1 MNQITR
7 ILCQKYTDL
16 TDDEISYLEEYNKTL
31 QALANAAQADVFI
44 DCRSCTGKSAI
55 VVGEAKP
62 QTVASSY
69 SKPLLGMP
77 MNWLD
82 EPAMERSFRLGVPTI
97 GRKAVSVPENG
108 RVVQT
113 VEPIFFEGRLIAVLI
128 YEKKASLAPE
138 VISSVPDGERSFQA
152 GDSQWLAQVIDE
164 AVLLVDTGNMV
175 CACNSAAR
183 ELYRRLGYVSDI
195 LGMSAAN
202 ILLDVEGAEADGGWR
217 EIATG
222 DCVLRYRQV
231 ELERDNIRYALVIQ
245 DITELRRQEKEARL
259 QAMAVRELRHRMKNS
274 IQLLASLL
282 RYQEENA
289 ALPEVQS
296 VLRDTAG
303 RILSLNITL
312 EEALAQNAQDELSL
326 RGVLERV
333 RTNILQN
340 SLGPARPVTI
350 RVCGDDLR
358 VSAEAASAISLVV
371 NELVQNAVK
380 HAFPAGRAGVILIEL
395 IKTPL
400 FSRIAVR
407 DNGVGMDPDRAEGD
421 TLGLGLVRTMVRE
434 KLNGELTIQSDKGGT
449 TVVFD
454 FIA

>member
-62 QTVASSY
+62 QTVESSY

-82 EPAMERSFRLGVPTI
+82 EPAMERSFRLGVPTV
-97 GRKAVSVPENG
+97 GRKAVSVPENR

-128 YEKKASLAPE
+128 YEKKASLVPE
-138 VISSVPDGERSFQA
+138 AFSAVPEGARSLLAGE
-152 GDSQWLAQVIDE
+152 SQWLSQAIDE
-164 AVLLVDTGNMV
+164 AVLLVDTDNLV
-175 CACNSAAR
+175 CACNDAAR
-183 ELYRRLGYVSDI
+183 RLYRRLGYVSDI

-202 ILLDVEGAEADGGWR
+202 ILLDMDGAKPGGNWR

-231 ELERDNIRYALVIQ
+231 DLSRDNIRFALIIQ
-245 DITELRRQEKEARL
+245 DITELRRQEKETRL
-259 QAMAVRELRHRMKNS
+259 QAVAFRELRHRMKNS

-289 ALPEVQS
+289 ELPEVQS
-296 VLRDTAG
+296 ILRDTAG

-312 EEALAQNAQDELSL
+312 EEALVQNAQDELSL

-333 RTNILQN
+333 RINILQN
-340 SLGPARPVTI
+340 YLGPARPVSI
-350 RVCGDDLR
+350 RVCGDDLT
-358 VSAEAASAISLVV
+358 VSAEAASSVSLVV
-371 NELVQNAVK
+371 NELVHNAVK
-380 HAFPAGRAGVILIEL
+380 HAFPSGRTGAITIEL

-400 FSRIAVR
+400 FSRISVQ
-407 DNGVGMDPDRAEGD
+407 DNGVGMDPERTEGN
-421 TLGLGLVRTMVRE
+421 TMGLRLVRTLVRE
-434 KLNGELTIQSDKGGT
+434 KLNGELNIQSDKGGT

-454 FIA
+454 FII

>member
-152 GDSQWLAQVIDE
+152 GDSQWLAQEMCIRDSHY
-164 AVLLVDTGNMV
+164 G
-175 CACNSAAR
+175 
-183 ELYRRLGYVSDI
+183 RRCGCQ
-195 LGMSAAN
+195 
-202 ILLDVEGAEADGGWR
+202 GGQ
-217 EIATG
+217 
-222 DCVLRYRQV
+222 Y
-231 ELERDNIRYALVIQ
+231 
-245 DITELRRQEKEARL
+245 
-259 QAMAVRELRHRMKNS
+259 H
-274 IQLLASLL
+274 
-282 RYQEENA
+282 
-289 ALPEVQS
+289 P
-296 VLRDTAG
+296 
-303 RILSLNITL
+303 
-312 EEALAQNAQDELSL
+312 
-326 RGVLERV
+326 
-333 RTNILQN
+333 
-340 SLGPARPVTI
+340 
-350 RVCGDDLR
+350 
-358 VSAEAASAISLVV
+358 
-371 NELVQNAVK
+371 
-380 HAFPAGRAGVILIEL
+380 H
-395 IKTPL
+395 
-400 FSRIAVR
+400 
-407 DNGVGMDPDRAEGD
+407 
-421 TLGLGLVRTMVRE
+421 
-434 KLNGELTIQSDKGGT
+434 
-449 TVVFD
+449 
-454 FIA
+454 

>member
-138 VISSVPDGERSFQA
+138 VISSVPDGDRSFQA

-183 ELYRRLGYVSDI
+183 ELYRRLGYGIGNVI
-195 LGMSAAN
+195 
-202 ILLDVEGAEADGGWR
+202 
-217 EIATG
+217 EI
-222 DCVLRYRQV
+222 D
-231 ELERDNIRYALVIQ
+231 
-245 DITELRRQEKEARL
+245 
-259 QAMAVRELRHRMKNS
+259 H
-274 IQLLASLL
+274 
-282 RYQEENA
+282 
-289 ALPEVQS
+289 
-296 VLRDTAG
+296 
-303 RILSLNITL
+303 
-312 EEALAQNAQDELSL
+312 
-326 RGVLERV
+326 
-333 RTNILQN
+333 
-340 SLGPARPVTI
+340 
-350 RVCGDDLR
+350 
-358 VSAEAASAISLVV
+358 
-371 NELVQNAVK
+371 
-380 HAFPAGRAGVILIEL
+380 
-395 IKTPL
+395 
-400 FSRIAVR
+400 
-407 DNGVGMDPDRAEGD
+407 
-421 TLGLGLVRTMVRE
+421 
-434 KLNGELTIQSDKGGT
+434 
-449 TVVFD
+449 
-454 FIA
+454 

>member
-138 VISSVPDGERSFQA
+138 VISSVPDGDRSFQA
-152 GDSQWLAQVIDE
+152 GTVNGWPRSLMRLCCWWTPEIWFARATVRP
-164 AVLLVDTGNMV
+164 GNFIGGW
-175 CACNSAAR
+175 A
-183 ELYRRLGYVSDI
+183 
-195 LGMSAAN
+195 MSAIFWECLRPTSCWMWKAQRRM
-202 ILLDVEGAEADGGWR
+202 EAGGR
-217 EIATG
+217 SPPATVSCATVRWSWSG
-222 DCVLRYRQV
+222 TTSAMRWSFKISP
-231 ELERDNIRYALVIQ
+231 NSGG
-245 DITELRRQEKEARL
+245 RRR
-259 QAMAVRELRHRMKNS
+259 
-274 IQLLASLL
+274 
-282 RYQEENA
+282 
-289 ALPEVQS
+289 
-296 VLRDTAG
+296 
-303 RILSLNITL
+303 
-312 EEALAQNAQDELSL
+312 
-326 RGVLERV
+326 
-333 RTNILQN
+333 
-340 SLGPARPVTI
+340 RPGS
-350 RVCGDDLR
+350 RPWPSG
-358 VSAEAASAISLVV
+358 SSAI
-371 NELVQNAVK
+371 
-380 HAFPAGRAGVILIEL
+380 G
-395 IKTPL
+395 
-400 FSRIAVR
+400 
-407 DNGVGMDPDRAEGD
+407 
-421 TLGLGLVRTMVRE
+421 
-434 KLNGELTIQSDKGGT
+434 
-449 TVVFD
+449 
-454 FIA
+454 